1 MGLIPNTG
9 NVFKGFTFDGVDS
22 KDYGVY
28 ISGDGVFNS
37 PERSAE
43 MVEIPGRNGD
53 LVIDRGRFGNI
64 EVTYPASIA
73 ADNEADFAA
82 GISDLR
88 NFLSSRVGYCR
99 LEDEYNPAEY
109 RLAVYRRGLE
119 VTPAQLKAGEFEIV
133 FDCMPQRF
141 LKSGEDPVPITNGG
155 TITNPTL
162 FPAPPLLQVW
172 GYGNFTV
179 NGQPLEIISAPI
191 GWQPVNYAN
200 MEAGGKITTYSGTLV
215 IDFDDTI
222 ANPGDNLGWR
232 LMPLDTLGTIFS
244 DSETVDSVEVTAA
257 SNLSVNAV
265 VIVPSQVRCRATS
278 MPETFS
284 TFVYGTSGVKTG
296 YYEVLLR
303 ITGGGT
309 KIFRSDIS
317 ASYDGSHTVTVRQI
331 LNVPGNWSS
340 SVMTGNFLQTN
351 TFEIN
356 SSQSALGS
364 PLYFDLEIGEAWKI
378 EGGEMISVNNA
389 VTIPAQLPTLNPG
402 ANTITFDNTIT
413 RFEIVPRWWRV

>member
-1 MGLIPNTG
+1 MGLIPVG
-9 NVFKGFTFDGVDS
+9 AIFKGFTFDGEDS

-28 ISGDGVFNS
+28 ISGEAVFNA
-37 PERSAE
+37 PERAVD
-43 MVEIPGRNGD
+43 MVEIPGRSGAYALD
-53 LVIDRGRFGNI
+53 QGRFENI
-64 EVTYPASIA
+64 EVRYPAGIA
-73 ADNEADFAA
+73 ADNETDFAS
-82 GISDLR
+82 GISALR
-88 NFLSSRVGYCR
+88 NFLASRRGYCR
-99 LEDEYNPAEY
+99 LEDEYNPDEY
-109 RLAVYRRGLE
+109 RLAVYKSGLE

-141 LKSGEDPVPITNGG
+141 LKSGETAQTVTSGG
-155 TITNPTL
+155 TLTNPTY
-162 FPAPPLLQVW
+162 FPAAPLLQVW
-172 GYGNFTV
+172 GYGGFTI
-179 NGQPLEIISAPI
+179 NGQALEIISAPI
-191 GWQPVNYAN
+191 GWKPVSYAN

-222 ANPGDNLGWR
+222 ANPGDNFGWH
-232 LMPLDTLGTIFS
+232 LMPLDTIGTIFS

-265 VIVPSQVRCRATS
+265 AIVSSQVRCRATS

-364 PLYFDLEIGEAWKI
+364 PLYFDLDIGEAWKE
-378 EGGEMISVNNA
+378 EGGQVVSVNNA
-389 VTIPAQLPTLNPG
+389 VTIPAMLPTLEPG

-413 RFEIVPRWWRV
+413 QFKVVPRWWRV

>member
-82 GISDLR
+82 GISELR

-99 LEDEYNPAEY
+99 LEDEYNPDEY

-119 VTPAQLKAGEFEIV
+119 VSPAQLKAGGFEIV

-141 LKSGEDPVPITNGG
+141 LKSGEDPVPITSGG

-172 GYGNFTV
+172 GYGGFAV
-179 NGQPLEIISAPI
+179 NGQSLEIISAPI
-191 GWQPVNYAN
+191 GWRSVSYAN
-200 MEAGGKITTYSGTLV
+200 TDSWGSITTYNGTLTV
-215 IDFDDTI
+215 DFDDTI
-222 ANPGDNLGWR
+222 ANPGDTFGWHFQ
-232 LMPLDTLGTIFS
+232 PLTSSVTLQTDTDTA
-244 DSETVDSVEVTAA
+244 ESVEITNSSGLNMADGSVISSNVVRFAA
-257 SNLSVNAV
+257 SSLVN
-265 VIVPSQVRCRATS
+265 
-278 MPETFS
+278 
-284 TFVYGTSGVKTG
+284 FVYGTAATVNA
-296 YYEVLLR
+296 YYIATINLS
-303 ITGGGT
+303 GGT
-309 KIFRSDIS
+309 TKTFRFDIS
-317 ASYDGSHTVTVRQI
+317 TAYDGGHVVTA
-331 LNVPGNWSS
+331 
-340 SVMTGNFLQTN
+340 SVTLTLPTGWNCDANTGNKLQSKM
-351 TFEIN
+351 FEIN